1 VGGEEEGEEGAGLE
15 AGEGAGE
22 EEVAVEEERLEQ
34 GLEAGEGGGEEEEER
49 MEQGLE
55 GRRPSLRLD
64 ARRHPTEVAHPPSLR
79 PRPLHQHRMH
89 PRQSLTMNS
98 LYPLLRVSRGQGEV
112 EVGDIRI
119 WGRVLLEA
127 GSQLW

>member
-1 VGGEEEGEEGAGLE
+1 MGGEEEGEEGAGLE

-22 EEVAVEEERLEQ
+22 EEVAVEEER
-34 GLEAGEGGGEEEEER
+34 

-64 ARRHPTEVAHPPSLR
+64 ARRHPTEVVHPPSLR
-79 PRPLHQHRMH
+79 PRPRPLHQDRMH
-89 PRQSLTMNS
+89 PRQWLTMNS
-98 LYPLLRVSRGQGEV
+98 LYPLLRVGRGQGEV
-112 EVGDIRI
+112 EVEDIRI
-119 WGRVLLEA
+119 WGRVLLVV